1 MADVQST
8 VVIKVKIDTDQLDA
22 ELAGLSKKFDRF
34 GDRDNKISGGARS
47 LDNKFKR
54 LDNAMSG
61 VRRGL
66 TQMTAGFG
74 KLLLMMGKIN
84 FLAMAA
90 ELGVF
95 TAGLLA
101 IKLALITGRAA
112 VSLYNIA
119 LKGLSVAAASV
130 ATGLSV
136 AAAAMREFQE
146 AQMVPFLGGGF
157 TGGMKARRISRGMG
171 ARNMGLLG
179 GQGAMQVASAQARG
193 GFSGQNSAALVA
205 ALINAAGGA
214 DPAAITSVLKNT
226 TVAGAVGAAQN
237 LAGIRKGA
245 LQGIS
250 SFSGLTAA
258 LTGGGALKAGFG
270 GTGETLA
277 NTFLGTVKTGFAD
290 MKGLFAD
297 VGMPMLEPMR
307 QAFLQ
312 IANIMRENFLVLQQI
327 IQRFGADSM
336 APTMVTI
343 FDRMMRFITE
353 NIIDHLGKIQ
363 QMGDNFVGF
372 FKAMANFFRGMGN
385 WLGQFEPAAN
395 VIIDMFK
402 AGSKANT
409 SSLFR
414 DLSDLVVKNREGLMA
429 FGTAV
434 GNLFGGIFDL
444 FSGGNRG
451 FFEDGLPMLIDVMNA
466 LTDKLFPAFQNLW
479 EKIGPTFDMLPAVIA
494 GLATAINALAPF
506 IGMFAK
512 AINSLMGMF
521 PTLVG
526 LIALS
531 KMGPGAGLIG
541 GAMKFG
547 GGFAKMT
554 LSGKQ
559 GLLPRFFASK
569 ASGMMGSFGSKQV
582 GARFAAHLPT
592 FMAQG
597 GTAGAAMATTG
608 GATYAQLAGG
618 LFGAVGGT
626 AMAGVGLYQ
635 GAQGMRDAYKTGR
648 FTGQGA
654 LGLGMA
660 MGGYAMMGGPVT
672 AAVAVPLLAIALATE
687 GILAYFGNKKFKRDS
702 KNAMKEALDERRKER
717 AGQVA
722 AGEFGQDEFDALTKE
737 KQLLERA
744 MDAAVNDKGEFKM
757 EGDTR
762 EFREYLRFIGKDPN
776 TIHRDAAFEE
786 AIGSNELTRLIA
798 EIGSAE
804 RRFAGNLVQVTND
817 TNEALGTLGASLR
830 LTSEDVKKLAQDLY
844 GIDLHKGVS
853 SMAGM
858 MIAASQTIFSRNRGF
873 APDFSKS
880 RMGINEGMVSAD
892 KALLALRDNFNVDN
906 LTAFSTAFSSYEVSR
921 GMNADIAGLS
931 SILEIEQQAERGV
944 FGTNKAAALEA
955 AGVAKAQIFAEMGAS
970 YNIPSTKLREI
981 YESGGIGGLDQF
993 IGDQQLMRRGI
1004 AGLKGD
1010 MSHKDR
1016 LSVFSKMGVDLESQ
1030 AGFKGSIGGGIT
1042 AEQYDSLFGIGLGTE
1057 FGGEGKAY
1065 FDSLDKGLI
1074 YEQVAARAE
1083 GGDSA
1088 AEEIMRE
1095 SMNNWMTET
1104 GDLDANRNRLL
1115 ETIND
1120 AVNKPLISINGME
1133 TGQGSYTIE
1142 IGPNTGVN
1150 PAGPPTI
1157 PVDL

>member
-22 ELAGLSKKFDRF
+22 QLAGMSKKFDQL
-34 GDRDNKISGGARS
+34 GDRDNRIAGGGSRS
-47 LDNKFKR
+47 LDGKLNR
-54 LDNAMSG
+54 VGRSLGG
-61 VRRGL
+61 VTKGL
-66 TQMTAGFG
+66 QQMTAGFG
-74 KLLLMMGKIN
+74 QLVLMMGKVN

-112 VSLYNIA
+112 VNLYNIA
-119 LKGLSVAAASV
+119 LKGLSVAAATV
-130 ATGLSV
+130 ASGLSV

-146 AQMVPFLGGGF
+146 AQLVPFLGGGF
-157 TGGMKARRISRGMG
+157 SGGMRARRINRGMG

-179 GQGAMQVASAQARG
+179 GQGAMQVATAQARG

-214 DPAAITSVLKNT
+214 DPAAISSVLKNT

-258 LTGGGALKAGFG
+258 LTSGGALKAGFG

-353 NIIDHLGKIQ
+353 NVIDHLGKIQ

-414 DLSDLVVKNREGLMA
+414 DLSDLVVKNREGLMQ

-451 FFEDGLPMLIDVMNA
+451 FFEDGLPMLVATMNA

-494 GLATAINALAPF
+494 GLTTAINALAPF

-512 AINSLMGMF
+512 AINSLMGAM

-526 LIALS
+526 LVALTT
-531 KMGPGAGLIG
+531 MGPGAKMRMGAASMLGINKASIKGFMGNLASKKIFAAGGAPVAIGRGAGIGGAFATGSSIPVALGTYGQLATGLGGLAAVGVGGTMATKSMMSAYDTGRFTGTSAIGAGLIG
-541 GAMKFG
+541 AGIIG
-547 GGFAKMT
+547 
-554 LSGKQ
+554 
-559 GLLPRFFASK
+559 
-569 ASGMMGSFGSKQV
+569 MGSI
-582 GARFAAHLPT
+582 
-592 FMAQG
+592 
-597 GTAGAAMATTG
+597 
-608 GATYAQLAGG
+608 GG
-618 LFGAVGGT
+618 L
-626 AMAGVGLYQ
+626 
-635 GAQGMRDAYKTGR
+635 
-648 FTGQGA
+648 GA
-654 LGLGMA
+654 LGA
-660 MGGYAMMGGPVT
+660 AAAAGPA
-672 AAVAVPLLAIALATE
+672 AAVIAPLVAIALATE
-687 GILAYFGNKKFKRDS
+687 GILAYFGNKKFKRES
-702 KNAMKEALDERRKER
+702 KEAMKDALKERRKER
-717 AGQVA
+717 LMDVRSGD
-722 AGEFGQDEFDALTKE
+722 FGAEEFDALTHEKE
-737 KQLLERA
+737 LLQRA
-744 MDAAVNDKGEFKM
+744 FDAATNEKGEFKM
-757 EGDTR
+757 EGDTK

-776 TIHRDAAFEE
+776 DIHRDAAFEE
-786 AIGSNELTRLIA
+786 AVKSGEMNKIMEEITRQ
-798 EIGSAE
+798 E
-804 RRFAGNLVQVTND
+804 RRFTTNLLKTTND
-817 TNEALGTLGASLR
+817 VNAAFEMLGTSLR
-830 LTSEDVKKLAQDLY
+830 LTSEDVEKLAKDLY
-844 GIDLHKGVS
+844 GIDLHTGVS
-853 SMAGM
+853 GLAGV

-873 APDFSKS
+873 APDFGTSKLA
-880 RMGINEGMVSAD
+880 INENMVSAD
-892 KALLALRDNFNVDN
+892 KALLALQQDFNMDN
-906 LTAFSTAFSSYEVSR
+906 LTGFTTAFSSYEVSR
-921 GMNADIAGLS
+921 GMSADIAGLS
-931 SILEIEQQAERGV
+931 SLMEIEQQAERGV

-955 AGVAKAQIFAEMGAS
+955 VSAAKTQMFAEMGAS

-981 YESGGIGGLDQF
+981 YESGGVLGMESFLN
-993 IGDQQLMRRGI
+993 DQQGMRRAV
-1004 AGLKGD
+1004 AGMKGD
-1010 MSHKDR
+1010 MTHSER
-1016 LSVFSKMGVDLESQ
+1016 LAMFSKMGVDIEGQS
-1030 AGFKGSIGGGIT
+1030 GFAAAVGGMVS
-1042 AEQYDSLFGIGLGTE
+1042 AEQYDKMFGTRMAADENQG
-1057 FGGEGKAY
+1057 Y
-1065 FDSLDKGLI
+1065 FDRMDKGLI
-1074 YEQVAARAE
+1074 YEQLTAKAE
-1083 GGDSA
+1083 GGDTQ
-1088 AEEIMRE
+1088 AEELLRE
-1095 SMNNWMTET
+1095 SMNSWMTET

-1115 ETIND
+1115 EAISE
-1120 AVNKPLISINGME
+1120 AVANPIISINGVE
-1133 TGQGSYTIE
+1133 TGQGTVTIE
-1142 IGPNTGVN
+1142 VGGTNNPSADPIFGPTGV
-1150 PAGPPTI
+1150 GSI
-1157 PVDL
+1157 

>member
-22 ELAGLSKKFDRF
+22 ELAGMSKKFDRF
-34 GDRDNKISGGARS
+34 GDRDNKIAGGARS
-47 LDNKFKR
+47 LDNKLKR
-54 LDNAMSG
+54 VSRSMGG
-61 VRRGL
+61 VSRGL
-66 TQMTAGFG
+66 KQMTAGFG
-74 KLLLMMGKIN
+74 KLVLMMGKIN

-193 GFSGQNSAALVA
+193 GFSGQNSASLVA

-214 DPAAITSVLKNT
+214 DPAAISSVLKNT

-245 LQGIS
+245 LDGIS
-250 SFSGLTAA
+250 SFGGLGAA
-258 LTGGGALKAGFG
+258 LTGGGALKQGFG

-297 VGMPMLEPMR
+297 IGMPMLEPMR

-312 IANIMRENFLVLQQI
+312 ISNSLRENFLALQQI
-327 IQRFGADSM
+327 VQRFGADSM

-343 FDRMMRFITE
+343 FDRIMRFITE
-353 NIIDHLGKIQ
+353 NVIDHLGKIKE
-363 QMGDNFVGF
+363 MGDNFVGF
-372 FKAMANFFRGMGN
+372 FKAMANFFRGMGSF
-385 WLGQFEPAAN
+385 LGQFEPAAN

-409 SSLFR
+409 SSLFK
-414 DLSDLVVKNREGLMA
+414 DFSDLVVKHREGLMA

-434 GNLFGGIFDL
+434 GNLFGGIFDM

-451 FFEDGLPMLIDVMNA
+451 FFEDGLPMLVDTMNA
-466 LTDKLFPAFQNLW
+466 LTEKLFPAFQNLW
-479 EKIGPTFDMLPAVIA
+479 EKIGPTFDLLPAVIA

-506 IGMFAK
+506 IGMFAR
-512 AINSLMGMF
+512 AINALMGAM

-531 KMGPGAGLIG
+531 TMGPGANMMGGAAKMLGINKASVKGVMSALGSKKIFAAKGAPVAIGRGIGIG
-541 GAMKFG
+541 GNFATGASMPVALGTYGQLATGLGGLAAMG
-547 GGFAKMT
+547 GGAYM
-554 LSGKQ
+554 
-559 GLLPRFFASK
+559 
-569 ASGMMGSFGSKQV
+569 
-582 GARFAAHLPT
+582 AA
-592 FMAQG
+592 
-597 GTAGAAMATTG
+597 TG
-608 GATYAQLAGG
+608 GVEA
-618 LFGAVGGT
+618 F
-626 AMAGVGLYQ
+626 
-635 GAQGMRDAYKTGR
+635 KTGR
-648 FTGQGA
+648 FTGK
-654 LGLGMA
+654 MA
-660 MGGYAMMGGPVT
+660 MGAGLGLAGASMAGLAVTGPVGAAIIAT
-672 AAVAVPLLAIALATE
+672 ALLTE
-687 GILAYFGNKKFKRDS
+687 GLLAYFGNKKFKKDS
-702 KNAMKEALDERRKER
+702 KNAMKEALEEGRKSR
-717 AGQVA
+717 AA
-722 AGEFGQDEFDALTKE
+722 KIATGEFGQEDFDALTKE

-762 EFREYLRFIGKDPN
+762 EFKEYLRFKDIDPN
-776 TIHRDAAFEE
+776 DIHRDAAFEE
-786 AIGSNELTRLIA
+786 AVGSNELTRLIA
-798 EIGSAE
+798 EIGAAE
-804 RRFAGNLVQVTND
+804 RRRANNLASVTSQ
-817 TNEALGTLGASLR
+817 TNASLEKLGASLR
-830 LTSEDVKKLAQDLY
+830 LTSEDVERLAQDLY

-853 SMAGM
+853 PLAGM

-873 APDFSKS
+873 APDFSTSK
-880 RMGINEGMVSAD
+880 MGINESMVSAD
-892 KALLALRDNFNVDN
+892 KALLALRDDFNVDN

-921 GMNADIAGLS
+921 GMSSDIAGLS
-931 SILEIEQQAERGV
+931 SIMEIEQQAERGV

-955 AGVAKAQIFAEMGAS
+955 AGVAKAQIFAEMGSS

-981 YESGGIGGLDQF
+981 YESGGMSGLEQF
-993 IGDQQLMRRGI
+993 LGDQQLMRRGI

-1016 LSVFSKMGVDLESQ
+1016 LDVFSRMGVDLESQ
-1030 AGFKGSIGGGIT
+1030 AGFKDSIGGAIT
-1042 AEQYDSLFGIGLGTE
+1042 AEQYNKLFGIGLGDDE
-1057 FGGEGKAY
+1057 FGGAGQDY
-1065 FDSLDKGLI
+1065 FDSLDKGLV
-1074 YEQVAARAE
+1074 YEQVAAKAA

-1095 SMNNWMTET
+1095 SMNNWMTDT

-1120 AVNKPLISINGME
+1120 AVNKPLISVNGME
-1133 TGQGSYTIE
+1133 TGQGSFTIE
-1142 IGPNTGVN
+1142 IGPNTGIN